1 MQIIVLG
8 GGIGG
13 LAISALLA
21 RQGKDVT
28 LVEKNNFIDDHG
40 AGIQISSNA
49 QKVLYELGILDL
61 FWKVADEPSLINIRE
76 IKSFKKLLTIPIA
89 EFSNNVFNGG
99 YHHVHRQD
107 LIDLLLFRSKELG
120 VTIIQNEKINRII
133 S

>member
-21 RQGKDVT
+21 RQGKDVI
-28 LVEKNNFIDDHG
+28 LVEKNDFVDDHG

-76 IKSFKKLLTIPIA
+76 IKSFKKLFTVPIA

-99 YHHVHRQD
+99 YHHIHRQD
-107 LIDLLLFRSKELG
+107 SVSYTHLTLP
-120 VTIIQNEKINRII
+120 TIC
-133 S
+133 SV

>member
-21 RQGKDVT
+21 RQGKDVI
-28 LVEKNNFIDDHG
+28 LVEKNDFIDDHG

-61 FWKVADEPSLINIRE
+61 FWKVADAPSLINIIIFVFE
-76 IKSFKKLLTIPIA
+76 IDSLILLVAIAKALPIAVPLVLIKSKLISSI
-89 EFSNNVFNGG
+89 
-99 YHHVHRQD
+99 Y
-107 LIDLLLFRSKELG
+107 LLRR
-120 VTIIQNEKINRII
+120 V
-133 S
+133 

>member
-21 RQGKDVT
+21 RQGKDVI
-28 LVEKNNFIDDHG
+28 LLEKNDFIDDHG

-76 IKSFKKLLTIPIA
+76 IKFFLTI
-89 EFSNNVFNGG
+89 FSPTKSTF
-99 YHHVHRQD
+99 
-107 LIDLLLFRSKELG
+107 SP
-120 VTIIQNEKINRII
+120 